1 MSTRLEMLQVAKLSP
16 QLLGDATDLVRDFLL
31 TCYADDGGFGDRD
44 GDSDLYYTVF
54 GIDACKVL
62 DLPVAPQI
70 MDPLVRR
77 HGHGTELDLV
87 HFSCWVRA
95 FTESSLYDA
104 DNRDPESPW
113 RRHLA
118 AFRRQDGGWAT
129 TLEDEQGSVYG
140 TFLALGVHQDLD
152 IPFPD
157 PAGTVDF
164 VLRNALDDGGYATT
178 PHLPVATT
186 PTTAAAAVMLRQ
198 LGGEV
203 HPNTVS
209 WLRKR
214 RHPQGGFLA
223 AEGAPMPDLLS
234 TAVALHALS
243 SLQHEPRDHV
253 DVTMDFIDSL
263 WTNKGAFH
271 GHWADEQVDC
281 EYTFYGL
288 LALGH
293 LSILG
298 AK

>member
-1 MSTRLEMLQVAKLSP
+1 MSTRLGMLQVAKLSP
-16 QLLGDATDLVRDFLL
+16 QLLGESANLVRDFLL
-31 TCYADDGGFGDRD
+31 TCYADDGGFADRD
-44 GDSDLYYTVF
+44 GKSDLYYTVF

-62 DLPVAPQI
+62 DMPVAPER
-70 MDPLVRR
+70 MDPLVDA
-77 HGHGTELDLV
+77 HGHGTGLDLV

-95 FTESSLYDA
+95 FTEST
-104 DNRDPESPW
+104 RFDPANNGPDTPW

-118 AFRRQDGGWAT
+118 AFRRDDGGWAT
-129 TLEDEQGSVYG
+129 TLEEEKGSVYG

-152 IPFPD
+152 IPFPEAD
-157 PAGTVDF
+157 ETVEF
-164 VLRNALDDGGYATT
+164 VLKNSLADGGYATN

-198 LGGEV
+198 LGGDV
-203 HPNTVS
+203 HRKTVS

-214 RHPQGGFLA
+214 RHRQGGFLA

-243 SLQHEPRDHV
+243 ALERPPADHAEVTLDFV
-253 DVTMDFIDSL
+253 DTL

-271 GHWADEQVDC
+271 GHWADDDVDC

-293 LSILG
+293 LSVLG
-298 AK
+298 VG